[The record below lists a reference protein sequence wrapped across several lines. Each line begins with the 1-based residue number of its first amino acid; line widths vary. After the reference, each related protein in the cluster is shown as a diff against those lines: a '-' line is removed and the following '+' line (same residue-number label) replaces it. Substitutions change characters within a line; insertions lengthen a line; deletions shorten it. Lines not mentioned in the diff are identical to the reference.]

1 MIDTAFLQDVARY
14 VDGRVAKVV
23 LNGTYAITDFEVKE
37 VTGSVLALKYLVPA
51 AEVSLITT
59 IELRDAADNVIST
72 NNVNIPITADHL
84 MIQSLTVKE
93 GDE

>member
-1 MIDTAFLQDVARY
+1 MIESTFLNDVAKY
-14 VDGRVAKVV
+14 VDSRVAKVV
-23 LNGTYAITDFEVKE
+23 LNGTYVITNFEVKQ
-37 VTGSVLALKYLVPA
+37 VTGNVLALKYLIPVA
-51 AEVSLITT
+51 DVSLVTS
-59 IELRDAADNVIST
+59 IELKDAADNVIST